1 METTLMT
8 DLAINEVA
16 ADDERLAEGT
26 FPASGGTRLFYRHW
40 RPSVATSKKALILL
54 HRGHEHSARFQGLVE
69 ALGLDDFHVFA
80 WDARGHGRSPGER
93 GYAESFST
101 MVADLDAFVRFLS
114 LSYDVPIENMVVLGH
129 SVAAV
134 MVSAWVHDYAPP
146 IRAMVLATPALRIKL
161 YVPFAIPGLR
171 LLQAVRPK
179 SLIKSYVKAKM
190 LTHDPSQ
197 AKGYEND
204 ALISRSI
211 AVNIL
216 LDVHDTATRLI
227 DDAAAIQTPA
237 LVLSAGSD
245 WVVKNSAQARFFQ
258 RLGSRLKQLH
268 VYPGFFHAI
277 FHEAERQLVADAVK
291 DFIEQSFRRGAES
304 PSLLDAH
311 EDGYTKRE
319 YDCLRTPLPMACP
332 RRLSFEVQKGFL
344 KAFGKLSEGISLGWR
359 TGFDSGQ
366 SLDYIYENKARGV
379 TPLGKL
385 IDRIF
390 LNAIGWRGIRI
401 RRQNLESA
409 LLRTIDQVRGTGQPV
424 RLLDIAAGPGRYML
438 EALKQLPA
446 DAAGDVSALL
456 RDHNVEGLEQGRRL
470 AREMGLAN
478 VEYSDGDAFNTDSL
492 ARIAPAPN
500 IAVVSGLYEL
510 FPDNE
515 KVLAS
520 LKGLAAALGRGGY
533 LIYTN
538 QPWHPQVEM
547 IARVLINRDQQPW
560 VMRRR
565 TQAEMDQLVQ
575 SVGFEKT
582 DMTIDRHGI
591 FTVSVARR
599 VCGNV

>member
-1 METTLMT
+1 MEMNLMT
-8 DLAINEVA
+8 DLATDGVETDGEQLV
-16 ADDERLAEGT
+16 EGT
-26 FPASGGTRLFYRHW
+26 LPASGGTRLFYRHW
-40 RPSVATSKKALILL
+40 APATTSKKALILL

-69 ALGLDDFHVFA
+69 ALALDDFHVFA
-80 WDARGHGRSPGER
+80 WDARGHGRSPGDR

-114 LSYDVPIENMVVLGH
+114 GKFDVPIENMVVLGH

-171 LLQAVRPK
+171 LLQAARPK
-179 SLIKSYVKAKM
+179 SFIKSYVKAKM

-197 AKGYEND
+197 AQGYQSD
-204 ALISRSI
+204 TLISRSI

-227 DDAAAIQTPA
+227 DDAGAIQTPV
-237 LVLSAGSD
+237 LILSAGSD
-245 WVVKNSAQARFFQ
+245 WVVKNSAQAKFFQ
-258 RLGSRLKQLH
+258 RLGSRVKQLL

-277 FHEAERQLVADAVK
+277 FHESDRHLVVDAVR
-291 DFIEQSFRRGAES
+291 DFIERSFRRGAQM
-304 PSLLDAH
+304 PSLLEADKA
-311 EDGYTKRE
+311 GYTKRE
-319 YDCLRTPLPMACP
+319 YDQLRSPLPALCP
-332 RRLSFEVQKGFL
+332 RRLSFEAQKIFL
-344 KAFGKLSEGISLGWR
+344 KAFAKLSDGISLGWR

-385 IDRIF
+385 IDGVF

-401 RRQNLESA
+401 RRQNLENA
-409 LLRTIDQVRGTGQPV
+409 LLRTIEQVRATGEPV

-438 EALKQLPA
+438 DALKHLPGGGT
-446 DAAGDVSALL
+446 GDVSALL
-456 RDHNVEGLEQGRRL
+456 RDHNGEALEQGRRL

-478 VEYSDGDAFNTDSL
+478 VEYAEGDAFSTDSL
-492 ARIAPAPN
+492 AAIAPAPN

-565 TQAEMDQLVQ
+565 TQGEMDQLVQ

-582 DMTIDRHGI
+582 DMAIDRYGI

-599 VCGNV
+599 VSG